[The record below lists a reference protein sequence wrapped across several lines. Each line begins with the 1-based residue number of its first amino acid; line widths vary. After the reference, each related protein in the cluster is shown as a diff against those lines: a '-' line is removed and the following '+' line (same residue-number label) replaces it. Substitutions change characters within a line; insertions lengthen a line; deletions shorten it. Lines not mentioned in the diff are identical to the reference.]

1 MPLDTDQ
8 PCHQMHAKLESCDA
22 QQRHWPRCARTKI
35 AAEIAAAARIVLGP
49 SKPAVTTI
57 RHGFS
62 PLRCFPTFSRVH
74 MGVMY
79 RCQRLPCPLAPAS
92 YTRGSYHGILPVII
106 ENIIIIIS
114 RVASGRTCTG
124 TGTRTRVA
132 SGRIQLYPRRFWTAH
147 RELTEQAEHREEI
160 QPSVVWRRTQRQ
172 Q

>member
-1 MPLDTDQ
+1 MLQRTLCSCSCSRSALAQRPLPRVLFFASHRFAAVCAMPLDTDQ

-92 YTRGSYHGILPVII
+92 YTRGSYHGILPAVII
-106 ENIIIIIS
+106 ENIIYNLKL
-114 RVASGRTCTG
+114 GRPKM
-124 TGTRTRVA
+124 
-132 SGRIQLYPRRFWTAH
+132 S
-147 RELTEQAEHREEI
+147 
-160 QPSVVWRRTQRQ
+160 SV
-172 Q
+172 